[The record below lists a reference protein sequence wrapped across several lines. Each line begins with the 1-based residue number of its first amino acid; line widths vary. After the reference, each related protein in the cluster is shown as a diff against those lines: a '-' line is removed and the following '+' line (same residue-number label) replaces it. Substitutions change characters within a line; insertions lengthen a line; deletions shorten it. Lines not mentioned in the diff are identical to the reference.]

1 MIKLKKD
8 GFYLKDNKSKFG
20 TLVLIKHRLQLMP
33 SMTKA
38 VQVGR
43 TVVNF
48 CVKKSLPYDYKEG
61 EFHRINARKKDE
73 NNNILENGLKDSG
86 ISLD

>member
-1 MIKLKKD
+1 MKLKKD

-20 TLVLIKHRLQLMP
+20 TLVLIKHRLALSP
-33 SMTKA
+33 EMTKA

-48 CVKKSLPYDYKEG
+48 CVKQSPPHDYKVGRMRQLNRRREDRERAKG
-61 EFHRINARKKDE
+61 QKDTV
-73 NNNILENGLKDSG
+73 DQ
-86 ISLD
+86 